1 LKQAR
6 GLSAE
11 SEALAGA
18 IDDAMRATTL
28 PALEAL
34 RAQALGE
41 HTLTVESCD
50 NRERDMREFVQAR
63 IDADSKRIAT
73 LRDRIITAMQDYA
86 TTWPLDAREVDVSIK
101 AAPESRRMLQVLEAD
116 DLPRFAG
123 KFKELLNE
131 NTIREIAGFQSQLK
145 RERETIRERVET
157 INTSLHAID
166 YNPNR
171 HIALEAEP
179 SLDADLRDFQ
189 QDLRS
194 CTQQCGARLHHGE
207 RSQWAGVSLYGCEHG
222 GIRRRLR
229 HRAAGAGRVGAR
241 QARRLLGRYR
251 YPRFRHPRPPARVD
265 ARCPIGADG

>member
-1 LKQAR
+1 MSPLRQDELGKLLEQVM
-6 GLSAE
+6 
-11 SEALAGA
+11 ALAP
-18 IDDAMRATTL
+18 IRE
-28 PALEAL
+28 LEPD
-34 RAQALGE
+34 G

-50 NRERDMREFVQAR
+50 HRERDVREFVQAR

-73 LRDRIITAMQDYA
+73 LRDRIITAMQDDV
-86 TTWPLDAREVDVSIK
+86 TTWSLDAREVDGSIE
-101 AAPESRRMLQVLEAD
+101 AAPEFRRMLQVLETD

-171 HIALEAEP
+171 YIALEAEP

-194 CTQQCGARLHHGE
+194 CTEGALTGSSDEEYTEAKFLQVRRIIERFWGARRQRRDGPALDPQGD
-207 RSQWAGVSLYGCEHG
+207 RRAQLVRVLGV
-222 GIRRRLR
+222 
-229 HRAAGAGRVGAR
+229 RALARGRQRA
-241 QARRLLGRYR
+241 
-251 YPRFRHPRPPARVD
+251 
-265 ARCPIGADG
+265 